1 MSNRP
6 RIMIAATGSGAGK
19 TTVTCALLKALS
31 KQKIKAVSFKCG
43 PDYID
48 PMFHREVLGTP
59 SRNLDLFM
67 LGENTCKYLLYQ
79 NSKESD
85 LSVIEGV
92 MGFYDGI
99 GKGWESSSYELSE
112 KTKTPVVLVVSC
124 SGMGFSVVPL
134 IKGYLE
140 LEKNNIQGVILN
152 HTSKMMY
159 GYYKSMIEEYLPIK
173 VMGYMPALPECN
185 LESRHL
191 GLITAKEV
199 EAIEEKMDRLG
210 EVACETLDIEG
221 LIALGQQS
229 QPLSFE
235 VPEIEPVGKGI
246 RVGIARDRA
255 FSFYYQDNLELL
267 EKLGVYLVPFS
278 PMTDKELPENLD
290 GLLLGGGYPEV
301 YAKELADNHTM
312 KESLR
317 KAISNGLPC
326 HAECGGFM
334 YLQQKLT
341 TLEGKSYEMVGYLP
355 GEASMTKRLQR
366 FGYITL
372 CAKEDTLLAKAGDRI
387 QAHEF
392 HYSDSTVNGN
402 SFEVI
407 KPLSTKIWDCMVAS
421 PSLVAGYPHIHF
433 YSNIAFAKNFTKKC
447 LDFKNTK

>member
-6 RIMIAATGSGAGK
+6 RIMIAATGSGSGK
-19 TTVTCALLKALS
+19 TTVTCALLKALR

-67 LGENTCKYLLYQ
+67 LGENTCKHLLYQ
-79 NSKESD
+79 NSQETD

-99 GKGWESSSYELSE
+99 GKGWQGSSYELSE

-159 GYYKSMIEEYLPIK
+159 EYYKSMIEEHLPIK
-173 VMGYMPALPECN
+173 AMGYLPNLPECN

-199 EAIEEKMDRLG
+199 EALEEKMDRLG
-210 EVACETLDIEG
+210 EVACETLDIQG
-221 LIALGQQS
+221 IMALGQQS

-235 VPEIEPVGKGI
+235 SPEIEPVGTSI
-246 RVGIARDRA
+246 RVGIAKDRA

-267 EKLGVYLVPFS
+267 EKLGIELVPFS
-278 PMTDKELPENLD
+278 PMLDPELPENLD

-301 YAKELADNHTM
+301 YAQELASNQTM
-312 KESLR
+312 KKSIH
-317 KAISNGLPC
+317 KAISGGLPC

-355 GEASMTKRLQR
+355 GEAAMTKGLQR

-372 CAKEDTLLAKAGDRI
+372 RANEDTMLAKAGDMI

-392 HYSDSTVNGN
+392 HYSDSTANGK
-402 SFEVI
+402 SFEAI
-407 KPLSTKIWDCMVAS
+407 KPLSTKTWECMMATTS
-421 PSLVAGYPHIHF
+421 MVAGYPHIHF
-433 YSNIAFAKNFTKKC
+433 YSNITFAENFAKKC